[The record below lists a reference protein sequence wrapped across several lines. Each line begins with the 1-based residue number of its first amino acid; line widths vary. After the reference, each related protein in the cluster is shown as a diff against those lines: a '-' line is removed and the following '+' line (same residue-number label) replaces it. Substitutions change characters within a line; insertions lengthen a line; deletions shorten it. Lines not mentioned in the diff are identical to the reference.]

1 MIWGCMSYDGV
12 VPLAIVNGS
21 VTGAKY
27 RCILQKHFLPLVA
40 ERQRGRRATIL
51 QDDNAPIS
59 PSSQRSNILEKQLLP
74 RVPWMAS
81 TKSWSQHNTIQNLR
95 MVLKNAISKDSFHQ
109 KLFLTCRIWLV
120 RSGKKFHSNLF
131 VESMQRRVQQVIKT
145 QGFATTF
152 WKEPQYVF
160 CIFCVNEL

>member
-1 MIWGCMSYDGV
+1 MSYDGV

-120 RSGKKFHSNLF
+120 RSGKKFHSKLF
-131 VESMQRRVQQVIKT
+131 RLLLSQCKEESNKSLSSRICTKY
-145 QGFATTF
+145 
-152 WKEPQYVF
+152 WKEPQY
-160 CIFCVNEL
+160 IFGIICVNEL